1 MKPISN
7 LLVVGGGTDALL
19 SAFALRRLTPYLGVR
34 LLLTGPPDEDPAGE
48 STTPLIIQ
56 FLCRTLGLG
65 GNDIHNLARPTWTL
79 GAKLLWGARGSFF
92 RAYDATWGNA
102 SPDLKTGPGF
112 LAAKE
117 GLDGASLAT
126 ALMEAGKLFPKD
138 GAHGVK
144 PIENVTGFNFRAAPL
159 GRLLRRAAMAAG
171 VEIVDGEIASIQRGE
186 AGIDSIRL
194 ADGREFSADL
204 YIDASG
210 TRAAL
215 TDSAFVSYPSTRTRA
230 ATMLRRRGSEPIRPF
245 VTIETLDAGWRWRIE
260 HDDAV
265 GVGIA
270 WDPEFL
276 DDAAARE
283 LLLGKVSDPLEGP
296 RFVTWNP
303 GRREEAWHRGVVA
316 IGDAGG
322 FVEPLT
328 SMRMANICLQ
338 LHLLKQA
345 IDESDRMPGPETI
358 RAFNRAV
365 AGTWDEMRA
374 FVALHERF
382 NSAGN
387 SHHWQSAKER
397 ADLGDFEELAALY
410 ERIGPSP
417 HLVNCLPQWP
427 GAVGIDGWIGALLG
441 LGVPFNAV
449 EPDPESRRLWRSHV
463 ERNRHNARQAV
474 AQELCLAAVRRQAQP
489 QKPWGAGI

>member
-1 MKPISN
+1 MKPISQ
-7 LLVVGGGTDALL
+7 LLVVGAGTDALL
-19 SAFALRRLTPYLGVR
+19 SAFALRRLIPHLGVR
-34 LLLTGPPDEDPAGE
+34 LLLTGQADEDPAGE

-92 RAYDATWGNA
+92 RAYDAAWSST
-102 SPDLKTGPGF
+102 SPDLKTAPGF
-112 LAAKE
+112 LAAE
-117 GLDGASLAT
+117 DGLDGATLAT
-126 ALMEAGKLFPKD
+126 ALMAAGKLFPKD
-138 GAHGVK
+138 GAHGVR
-144 PIENVTGFNFRAAPL
+144 PIENVTGLNFRAASL
-159 GRLLRRAAMAAG
+159 SRLLRRAATAAG
-171 VEIVDGEIASIQRGE
+171 VEITEGVIDSIQRGDT
-186 AGIDSIRL
+186 GIDSIRL

-210 TRAAL
+210 TRATL
-215 TDSAFVSYPSTRTRA
+215 TESTFISYPSSHTRA
-230 ATMLRRRGSEPIRPF
+230 ATMLRRRGSEPIRSF
-245 VTIETLDAGWRWRIE
+245 GTIETLEAGWRWRIE
-260 HDDAV
+260 HDDAI

-270 WDPEFL
+270 WNPEFL
-276 DDAAARE
+276 DDDSARA
-283 LLLGKVSDPLEGP
+283 LLLGKASDPLEGP

-303 GRREEAWHRGVVA
+303 GRREEAWHRRVVA
-316 IGDAGG
+316 VGDAGG

-365 AGTWDEMRA
+365 ASTWDEMRA

-382 NSAGN
+382 NSAGK
-387 SHHWQSAKER
+387 SSHWQAAREG
-397 ADLGDFEELAALY
+397 ANLGAFEELAALY
-410 ERIGPSP
+410 QRIGPSP

-441 LGVPFNAV
+441 LGVPFDAAT
-449 EPDPESRRLWRSHV
+449 PDPESRRTWKSHV
-463 ERNRHNARQAV
+463 ERNRHQARQAI

-489 QKPWGAGI
+489 KKAWGAEI